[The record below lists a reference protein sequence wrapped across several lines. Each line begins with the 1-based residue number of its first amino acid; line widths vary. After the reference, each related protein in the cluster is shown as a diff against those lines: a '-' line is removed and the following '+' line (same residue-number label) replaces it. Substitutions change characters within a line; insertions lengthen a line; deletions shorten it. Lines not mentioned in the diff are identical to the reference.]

1 MASRTATDTLG
12 RTDQA
17 AAPAPES
24 ALIRAADVIASGA
37 ALLLLA
43 PLFLVVALVLRFTG
57 EGEVFFRQQRVGR
70 SGRMFGLWKF
80 VTMLRDSPNIGTGT
94 LTLGNDP
101 RVLPVGRVLRKAK
114 INELPQLLNVL
125 SGDMSFIGPR
135 PQAPANFECFP
146 DDVKAAL
153 KSVRPGLSGIGS
165 IVFRDEEGI
174 LERAADKTAFYS
186 QVIAPY
192 KGALEVW
199 YIRNRRLRTHL
210 LLIALTAWVV
220 AFPHSRLHWR
230 LLPDLPAP
238 PPELAGL

>member
-1 MASRTATDTLG
+1 MSRTVADEHRHADETVK
-12 RTDQA
+12 
-17 AAPAPES
+17 PAPES
-24 ALIRAADVIASGA
+24 ALIRVVDVLASGT
-37 ALLLLA
+37 ALLLLS
-43 PLFLVVALVLRFTG
+43 PLLLAVMAVLRVTG

-70 SGRMFGLWKF
+70 SGRPFGLWKF

-94 LTLGNDP
+94 LTLRNDP

-125 SGDMSFIGPR
+125 CGDMSVIGPR
-135 PQAPANFECFP
+135 PQAPANFDCFP
-146 DDVKAAL
+146 DHVKTAL
-153 KSVRPGLSGIGS
+153 KTVRPGLSGIGS

-192 KGALEVW
+192 KGALELW
-199 YIRNRRLRTHL
+199 YIRNRRPGTYL

-220 AFPHSRLHWR
+220 AFPDSRLHWR
-230 LLPDLPAP
+230 LLPGLPEP